1 MVNRGVSAIFFGAA
15 LCLLGPG
22 PALARP
28 TLDGARLG
36 QLDRYEV
43 LTFSD
48 PYQSGIDR
56 GKAIGVID
64 ATPEEVFRIATDFGR
79 YKEYMPRIV
88 ESEQVTRTTDSAQV
102 VLTADLPLP
111 AGHSWIEADYRF

>member
-1 MVNRGVSAIFFGAA
+1 MVNRGASAILLGAA
-15 LCLLGPG
+15 LCLWGPG
-22 PALARP
+22 PAQARP
-28 TLDGARLG
+28 TLDGTRLG

-64 ATPEEVFRIATDFGR
+64 ATPEEVFRIATDFAR
-79 YKEYMPRIV
+79 YKEFMPRIT
-88 ESEQVTRTTDSAQV
+88 ESEQVTRTADSAQV
-102 VLTADLPLP
+102 VLTAEL
-111 AGHSWIEADYRF
+111 